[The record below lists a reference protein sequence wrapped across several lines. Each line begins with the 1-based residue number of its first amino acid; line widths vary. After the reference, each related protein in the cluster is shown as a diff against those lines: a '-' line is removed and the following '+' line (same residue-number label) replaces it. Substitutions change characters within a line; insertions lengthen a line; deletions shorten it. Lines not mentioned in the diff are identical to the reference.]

1 MAAQQK
7 KKRKSGSTGG
17 ASRSYAA
24 APKKRS
30 RRKSGVPQI
39 PAAAVTVGLVVA
51 NKDPILNAVNTMS
64 IEGVKQSVRM
74 AVTPDQIKK
83 DVIYGAGGLVV
94 GAAIKKFAPNFIKS
108 PMGKLAKKIPK
119 VF

>member
-1 MAAQQK
+1 MAK
-7 KKRKSGSTGG
+7 KKKSSSGSG
-17 ASRSYAA
+17 ARRSYAA
-24 APKKRS
+24 APKKRSS

-64 IEGVKQSVRM
+64 VEGVKQSVRM
-74 AVTPDQIKK
+74 AVTPEQIKK

-94 GAAIKKFAPNFIKS
+94 GAAIKKFAPSFIKS

>member
-1 MAAQQK
+1 MAAK
-7 KKRKSGSTGG
+7 KKRSSSGP
-17 ASRSYAA
+17 RRNAA
-24 APKKRS
+24 APRKKRS

-74 AVTPDQIKK
+74 AVTPEQIKK

-94 GAAIKKFAPNFIKS
+94 GAAIKKFAPSFIKS

>member
-1 MAAQQK
+1 MAAK
-7 KKRKSGSTGG
+7 KKSSSSG
-17 ASRSYAA
+17 ARRVYVA
-24 APKKRS
+24 APKKKRS
-30 RRKSGVPQI
+30 KKKSGVSQI

-51 NKDPILNAVNTMS
+51 NKDPILNAVNAMS

-74 AVTPDQIKK
+74 AVTPEQIKK

-94 GAAIKKFAPNFIKS
+94 GAAVKKFAPKFIKS

>member
-1 MAAQQK
+1 MAA
-7 KKRKSGSTGG
+7 KRKGSSSGPR
-17 ASRSYAA
+17 RSYAA
-24 APKKRS
+24 APKKKKRS

-74 AVTPDQIKK
+74 AVTPEQIKK

-94 GAAIKKFAPNFIKS
+94 GAAIKKFAPSFIKS

>member
-1 MAAQQK
+1 MAK
-7 KKRKSGSTGG
+7 KKRSSSGSG
-17 ASRSYAA
+17 ARRSYAA
-24 APKKRS
+24 APKKRSS

-74 AVTPDQIKK
+74 AVTPEQIKK

-94 GAAIKKFAPNFIKS
+94 GAAIKKFAPSFIKS

>member
-1 MAAQQK
+1 MAK
-7 KKRKSGSTGG
+7 KKKSSSGSG
-17 ASRSYAA
+17 ARRSYAA
-24 APKKRS
+24 APKKKRS
-30 RRKSGVPQI
+30 KKKSGVPQI

-74 AVTPDQIKK
+74 AVTPEQIKK

-94 GAAIKKFAPNFIKS
+94 GAAIKKFAPSFIKS

>member
-1 MAAQQK
+1 MAAK
-7 KKRKSGSTGG
+7 KKRSSSG
-17 ASRSYAA
+17 ARRSYAA
-24 APKKRS
+24 APKKKRS
-30 RRKSGVPQI
+30 KKKSGVPQI

-64 IEGVKQSVRM
+64 VEGVKQSVRM
-74 AVTPDQIKK
+74 AVTPEQIKK

-94 GAAIKKFAPNFIKS
+94 GAAIKKFAPSFIKS

>member
-1 MAAQQK
+1 MAK
-7 KKRKSGSTGG
+7 KKRSSSGSG
-17 ASRSYAA
+17 ARRSYAA

-30 RRKSGVPQI
+30 NRRKSGVPQI

-51 NKDPILNAVNTMS
+51 NKDPILNAVNSMS
-64 IEGVKQSVRM
+64 IEGVKQSIRM
-74 AVTPDQIKK
+74 AVTPEQIKK

-94 GAAIKKFAPNFIKS
+94 GAAVKKFAPSFIKS

>member
-1 MAAQQK
+1 MAK
-7 KKRKSGSTGG
+7 KKRSSSG
-17 ASRSYAA
+17 ARRSYAA

-30 RRKSGVPQI
+30 NRRKSGVPQI

-74 AVTPDQIKK
+74 AVTPEQIKK

-94 GAAIKKFAPNFIKS
+94 GAAIKKFAPSFIKS

>member
-1 MAAQQK
+1 MAAK
-7 KKRKSGSTGG
+7 KKKSTGG
-17 ASRSYAA
+17 ARRYYAA
-24 APKKRS
+24 APKKKRS

-64 IEGVKQSVRM
+64 VEGVKQSVRM
-74 AVTPDQIKK
+74 AVTPEQIKK

-94 GAAIKKFAPNFIKS
+94 GAAIKKFAPSFIKS

>member
-1 MAAQQK
+1 MAK
-7 KKRKSGSTGG
+7 KKRSSSGSG
-17 ASRSYAA
+17 ARRSYAA

-30 RRKSGVPQI
+30 KRKSGVPQI

-74 AVTPDQIKK
+74 AVTPEQIKK

-94 GAAIKKFAPNFIKS
+94 GAAIKKFAPSFIKS

>member
-1 MAAQQK
+1 MAA
-7 KKRKSGSTGG
+7 KRKGSSSG
-17 ASRSYAA
+17 ARRSYAA
-24 APKKRS
+24 APKKKRS

-64 IEGVKQSVRM
+64 VEGVKQSVRM
-74 AVTPDQIKK
+74 AVTPEQIKK

-94 GAAIKKFAPNFIKS
+94 GAAIKKFAPSFIKS

>member
-1 MAAQQK
+1 MAKQTK
-7 KKRKSGSTGG
+7 KTSSSGSG
-17 ASRSYAA
+17 ARRSYAA

-30 RRKSGVPQI
+30 NRRKSGVPQI

-74 AVTPDQIKK
+74 AVTPEQIKK

-94 GAAIKKFAPNFIKS
+94 GAAIKKFAPSFIKS

>member
-1 MAAQQK
+1 MAAK
-7 KKRKSGSTGG
+7 KKRSSSG
-17 ASRSYAA
+17 APRSYAA
-24 APKKRS
+24 APKKKRS
-30 RRKSGVPQI
+30 KKKSGVPQI

-74 AVTPDQIKK
+74 AVTPEQIKK

-94 GAAIKKFAPNFIKS
+94 GAAIKKFAPSFIKS